1 MEKVKGIILILS
13 CDKHKDTRLKEFG
26 PQKEIYSGYK
36 VITVIGDLFL
46 DKNYIIKENV
56 MYIKCED
63 SYLHLLKKLALSIKY
78 LNEIFII
85 EEGILRCG
93 DDLIFDENILNNF
106 LISEKYDFFGQSS
119 FFPQSSCGKNYFC
132 NNIDVL
138 KNTKYDTWMLNYYN
152 THISELNDPKHGIH
166 LNINELKQYLTRP
179 DVWGP
184 HGIIY
189 YLSNKSCQ
197 IIVDTFEKINYNIF
211 HLDNFTNSYPYII
224 EDIGVTFIMYYNN
237 INFINSDNFFDNTN
251 SIVKHTNKYK

>member
-13 CDKHKDTRLKEFG
+13 CEKHKDTRLIEFG
-26 PQKEIYSGYK
+26 PKKKIYSDYK

-46 DKNYIIKENV
+46 DKEYTIKENI
-56 MYIKCED
+56 MLIKCED

-78 LNEIFII
+78 LNKIFII

-106 LISEKYDFFGQSS
+106 LISEKYDFFGQSC
-119 FFPQSSCGKNYFC
+119 CGQNYIC

-138 KNTKYDTWMLNYYN
+138 KNTVYDPFMLKYYN
-152 THISELNDPKHGIH
+152 SHMSELNDPKHGIH
-166 LNINELKQYLTRP
+166 LDINELNKYLIRP
-179 DVWGP
+179 RIWGP

-211 HLDNFTNSYPYII
+211 HLDKFTNSYP
-224 EDIGVTFIMYYNN
+224 
-237 INFINSDNFFDNTN
+237 
-251 SIVKHTNKYK
+251 